1 MIDPITLEVLRCKL
15 EAIAEDGSRTI
26 IRTAISPVVAEG
38 GDCACAI
45 YNAEG
50 ELVVGGGAVQLH
62 FDVGTNGI
70 KAIQARHGKTIAPGD
85 IFLVND
91 PYNGGGLH
99 AQDVF
104 IHVPVF
110 ADGKLAAW
118 AGTSA
123 HMIDMGGMV
132 PGSFSTAATEVYQEA
147 FRVPSVRLYR
157 AGVEQ
162 EDIWAILRNNVRM
175 ANIVEMDMRSLISG
189 ANVVMDQLAKI
200 VADYGADVF
209 TRATHELADLTEA
222 EVRRRIGELEP
233 GVYRTASWSEWT
245 NEFYH
250 IPCALTVEKDKLI
263 FDFDGASP
271 QTKHFLN
278 SKTYVIRSMI
288 GVALCPYLAKGLPFN
303 AGIFRAFE
311 VRCVPGSILDA
322 QSPAPIGGPHLDIGA
337 NAMEVAMRAL
347 NLAIAASP
355 NSRARSNLAGPAASS
370 GMAIC
375 TLAGRKH
382 SGEEIGW
389 LVLDGAL
396 VAASAGHDR
405 DAGQMTYQIVGSG
418 ILEIVD
424 VEVLE
429 SWYPIRFER
438 RELRTGAD
446 GAGAFNAGRSASL
459 AYAVDGAPE
468 LSLTIMGQRERLPIA
483 GTGGGLPGSVTSV
496 RLRRPNS
503 AKEERIACHQEGVVI
518 REGETIIVDA
528 CNGGGW
534 GDPLDRDPA
543 AVKAEIHRGLLT
555 ADDARRIF
563 GVTADDSAATTADRV
578 AMRQQRLA
586 RATAAP
592 KPLSWTPQLRRRAE
606 GMQAPLAVGVEQRG
620 AVAVAARSGAP
631 LALSP
636 DSWVDG
642 CPRIQQFLPSSPDV
656 NVVAYLDPVNGDLLL
671 VDVVAVGVSR
681 SFDVCPERWLRAANQ
696 SGDGNAARH

>member
-1 MIDPITLEVLRCKL
+1 MLDPITLEVLRCKL

-45 YNAEG
+45 YNSEG

-62 FDVGTNGI
+62 FDVGCNGI
-70 KAIQARHGKTIAPGD
+70 KAIQARHGKTLAPGD

-118 AGTSA
+118 VGTSA
-123 HMIDMGGMV
+123 HMVDMGGMV

-147 FRVPSVRLYR
+147 FRVPPVRLYR

-175 ANIVEMDMRSLISG
+175 ASIVEMDMRSLISG
-189 ANVVMDQLAKI
+189 ANVVRDQLAKI
-200 VADYGADVF
+200 VQDYGADVF
-209 TRATHELADLTEA
+209 THATHELADLTET

-233 GVYRTASWSEWT
+233 GVYQAASWSEWSD
-245 NEFYH
+245 EFYH
-250 IPCALTVEKDKLI
+250 IPCALTVKKDMLI
-263 FDFDGASP
+263 FDFHGASP

-278 SKTYVIRSMI
+278 SKPYVLRSLI
-288 GVALCPYLAKGLPFN
+288 GVALCPYLALGLPFN

-311 VRCVPGSILDA
+311 VRCVPGSVLDA
-322 QSPAPIGGPHLDIGA
+322 QSPAPIGGPHLDVGQ
-337 NAMEVAMRAL
+337 NAMEVAVRAL

-355 NSRARSNLAGPAASS
+355 NSRARRNMAGPSASS
-370 GMAIC
+370 GMALH

-382 SGEEIGW
+382 SGEDIGW
-389 LVLDGAL
+389 LMLDGGL

-429 SWYPIRFER
+429 SWYPIRFDR
-438 RELRTGAD
+438 RELRTGAG
-446 GAGAFNAGRSASL
+446 GAGAYNAGRSASI
-459 AYAVDGAPE
+459 AYSVDGAPQ
-468 LSLTIMGQRERLPIA
+468 LSMTIMGQRERLPIA
-483 GTGGGLPGSVTSV
+483 GVSGGLPGSVT
-496 RLRRPNS
+496 RFGLRR
-503 AKEERIACHQEGVVI
+503 AGGLKEEPLACHQEGLVL
-518 REGETIIVDA
+518 REGDTIVVDT

-543 AVKAEIHRGLLT
+543 VVSAEVRRGLLT
-555 ADDARRIF
+555 VADARRVF
-563 GVTADDSAATTADRV
+563 GVIIDDPEATANSRIALRKE
-578 AMRQQRLA
+578 RLA
-586 RATAAP
+586 RATPAP
-592 KPLSWTPQLRRRAE
+592 KPLTWTTELRRRAE
-606 GMQAPLAVGVEQRG
+606 GVQAPLAMGVEQRG
-620 AVAVAARSGAP
+620 AVAVAVRSGAP

-636 DSWVDG
+636 DSWTEG
-642 CPRIQQFLPSSPDV
+642 SPRIYNFLPSSSDV
-656 NVVAYLDPVNGDLLL
+656 DIVAYLDPANGDLLL
-671 VDVVAVGVSR
+671 VDVVASGFSR
-681 SFDVCPERWLRAANQ
+681 SFDVRPERWT
-696 SGDGNAARH
+696 NAADQGVLATAVRE